1 MSRFKDIKKT
11 LTTSNGIGTQA
22 TRETIFDKLKKD
34 EVIKIVKNDI
44 FLTDNGKYQFDLLPT
59 YLKSLETTA
68 IWEQKL
74 DDIRTGNFTY
84 NEFMDMLSKEISDI
98 VDDVNSQN
106 IKVNYNVK
114 SNNKSSGG
122 KDVAPTSS
130 QLKLVELISKVL
142 NIKVED
148 NVKKSMS
155 NVSKFIDENKDA
167 AFKKMNES
175 NKGGSNKNVTPD
187 GKIILSEKQIDYI
200 MKNENSNDEIKG
212 FAAKKEITSEEY
224 SKIES
229 FFKNQKFNISDKQL
243 NVLKHPNNAK
253 FITKEVKVIIDKE
266 GKNLSKD
273 EQKLVFE
280 TIDKIF
286 SKKK

>member
-1 MSRFKDIKKT
+1 
-11 LTTSNGIGTQA
+11 
-22 TRETIFDKLKKD
+22 
-34 EVIKIVKNDI
+34 
-44 FLTDNGKYQFDLLPT
+44 
-59 YLKSLETTA
+59 
-68 IWEQKL
+68 
-74 DDIRTGNFTY
+74 
-84 NEFMDMLSKEISDI
+84 
-98 VDDVNSQN
+98 
-106 IKVNYNVK
+106 
-114 SNNKSSGG
+114 
-122 KDVAPTSS
+122 
-130 QLKLVELISKVL
+130 
-142 NIKVED
+142 
-148 NVKKSMS
+148 
-155 NVSKFIDENKDA
+155 
-167 AFKKMNES
+167 
-175 NKGGSNKNVTPD
+175 
-187 GKIILSEKQIDYI
+187 